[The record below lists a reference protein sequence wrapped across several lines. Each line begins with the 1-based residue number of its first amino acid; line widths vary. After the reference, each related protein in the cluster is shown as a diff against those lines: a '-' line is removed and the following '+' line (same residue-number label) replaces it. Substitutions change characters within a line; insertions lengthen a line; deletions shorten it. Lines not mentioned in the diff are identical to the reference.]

1 MEMILL
7 PAISSTSG
15 PFVNVVKMSIAFV
28 VFALVTFAVILVM
41 DLMECFL
48 HALRYLIEF
57 L

>member
-7 PAISSTSG
+7 PALKVEARPLVQALSMA
-15 PFVNVVKMSIAFV
+15 VAFV

-48 HALRYLIEF
+48 HALR
-57 L
+57 